1 MHGIIWGIE
10 MVTHNIRVFAFVI
23 LGLAFSTYIAIFLL
37 TQDLSSIDFS
47 KALSHIS
54 TTISINII
62 FWLVFIKWL
71 WKLRLFFP
79 WLVQVPNF
87 SGKWEGTVK
96 SNWGNGAQNPIPMEI
111 TIEQTFLNIQV
122 RIKTEESRSSSIGAS
137 FNIDKD
143 RGQQQLFYSYLNTP
157 KPGVRERS
165 EIHYGSALLLF
176 EGFDV
181 NEMEGEYWT
190 SRETTGEMHLKRVKD
205 S

>member
-1 MHGIIWGIE
+1 
-10 MVTHNIRVFAFVI
+10 MVTHNIRMFASAI
-23 LGLAFSTYIAIFLL
+23 LGLAFGTYVTIFLL
-37 TQDLSSIDFS
+37 TQDLSSIDFT

-62 FWLVFIKWL
+62 FWLLFIKWL
-71 WKLRLFFP
+71 WKLKLFYP
-79 WLVQVPNF
+79 WLVQVPNL
-87 SGKWEGTVK
+87 SGKWKGTIK
-96 SNWGNGAQNPIPMEI
+96 SNWIDGTKDPIPMEI

-122 RIKTEESRSSSIGAS
+122 RIKTEESRSFSLGAS

-165 EIHYGSALLLF
+165 EIHYGSALLTF

-181 NEMEGEYWT
+181 NELEGEYWT
-190 SRETTGEMHLKRVKD
+190 SRETTGEMHLKRVED
-205 S
+205 A

>member
-1 MHGIIWGIE
+1 MHGVIWDIE
-10 MVTHNIRVFAFVI
+10 MINHNIRVFAFVI
-23 LGLAFSTYIAIFLL
+23 LGLAFGTYVAIFML
-37 TQDLSSIDFS
+37 TQDLSSIDFT
-47 KALSHIS
+47 KAISHIS

-62 FWLVFIKWL
+62 FWLLFIKWL
-71 WKLRLFFP
+71 WKLKLFYP
-79 WLVQVPNF
+79 WLVQVPNL
-87 SGKWEGTVK
+87 SGKWEGTIK
-96 SNWGNGAQNPIPMEI
+96 SNWRDGAQDPIPMKI

-122 RIKTEESRSSSIGAS
+122 KIKTKESRSFSLSAS

-165 EIHYGSALLLF
+165 EIHYGSVLLSF

-181 NEMEGEYWT
+181 DEMDGEYWT
-190 SRETTGEMHLKRVKD
+190 SRETTGELHLKRAKD

>member
-1 MHGIIWGIE
+1 
-10 MVTHNIRVFAFVI
+10 MVNHNIRVFAFVI
-23 LGLAFSTYIAIFLL
+23 FGLAFGTYVAIFLL

-62 FWLVFIKWL
+62 FWLAFIKWL
-71 WKLRLFFP
+71 WKLKLFYP
-79 WLVQVPNF
+79 WLVQVPNL
-87 SGKWEGTVK
+87 SGKWEGTIK
-96 SNWGNGAQNPIPMEI
+96 SNWANGMKDPIPMEI
-111 TIEQTFLNIQV
+111 AIDQTFLNIQV
-122 RIKTEESRSSSIGAS
+122 RIKTYESRSFSLGAS

-157 KPGVRERS
+157 KPGVRDRS
-165 EIHYGSALLLF
+165 EIHYGSAMLV
-176 EGFDV
+176 FDGYDV
-181 NEMEGEYWT
+181 GEMEGEYWT